1 MDFGSS
7 TDLVLPLIRPHKNVV
22 SMKNKSTI
30 LLLEKDGRN
39 HSRFDCA
46 LRDSGFQVELHKT
59 PSSALACINGDR
71 HQLVVLN
78 AASMSTSGVRIAKR
92 FRSHLN
98 GTPIILIQP
107 SNLNSPVNGYAD
119 EVLVLPFTSR
129 KLVNRVTRYLPKQTS
144 YILAAGPIHLEP
156 SNRLV
161 QAHGKTHHLP
171 PKAIEMLRLL
181 MERQGRVVTRKSL
194 MKKVWKTD
202 YTGDM
207 RTIDVHASWIRKA
220 IEADPAR
227 PKLLKTIRGMG
238 YRLDIP

>member
-1 MDFGSS
+1 
-7 TDLVLPLIRPHKNVV
+7 
-22 SMKNKSTI
+22 MKSKSTI

-39 HSRFDCA
+39 HSLFDCA
-46 LRDSGFQVELHKT
+46 LRESGFQVELHKT
-59 PSSALACINGDR
+59 PSSALACINGDH

-78 AASMSTSGVRIAKR
+78 AASMNTSGVRIAKR
-92 FRSHLN
+92 FRSRLN

-107 SNLNSPVNGYAD
+107 SNLDSPVNGYAD

-129 KLVNRVTRYLPKQTS
+129 KLVNRVARYLPPQTS
-144 YILAAGPIHLEP
+144 YVLTAGPIHLEP
-156 SNRLV
+156 TNRLV
-161 QAHGKTHHLP
+161 RAHGKTHHLP
-171 PKAIEMLRLL
+171 PKAIEMLRIL
-181 MERQGRVVTRKSL
+181 MDRQGRVVTRVRL

-207 RTIDVHASWIRKA
+207 RTIDVHASWIRKV
-220 IEADPAR
+220 IEADPAH